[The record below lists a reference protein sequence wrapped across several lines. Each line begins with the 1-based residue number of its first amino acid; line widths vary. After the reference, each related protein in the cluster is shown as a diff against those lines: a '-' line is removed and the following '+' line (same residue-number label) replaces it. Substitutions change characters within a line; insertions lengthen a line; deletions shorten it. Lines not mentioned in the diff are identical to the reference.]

1 MNIKDRME
9 DYLKNLSE
17 ADYTSPRFVYY
28 KNKLKSDL
36 VNSVK
41 GLDDP
46 LTGEEIVEYENRLNS
61 FGGKYF
67 DTHLTNVFREFDR
80 YLSSGNFILSVV
92 KLKDILNAKHQ
103 CENML
108 FLKDLEFIC
117 KLQDPQVILD
127 LINRLSDD
135 ITKLLSETK
144 DSFELCSRLD
154 FYYKILIHALKKP
167 ELYDIALSLLSAYF
181 KIKFAILESDKE
193 FFKLPKSSVESSG
206 VSGVTKSSA
215 FSGEKDCDE
224 IKEYLDY
231 YVLKYSLLLQRE
243 FLTNLSNYSKF
254 RDELFEEID
263 SLNTEESIKSLIKI
277 SATSSL
283 DVTNDEYSVINVFET
298 YYMFNDVHYLAL
310 FSTNTLCEVYRYC
323 NLFIDKFS
331 KQSLIQYSIQLASLS
346 VRSVEMQTIDKN
358 LAFKMSLTSS
368 LDTLIE
374 NKVITKLEY
383 DTIINSVKS

>member
-9 DYLKNLSE
+9 DYFKNLSE
-17 ADYTSPRFVYY
+17 ADYTSPRFIYY
-28 KNKLKSDL
+28 KNKLKADL

-46 LTGEEIVEYENRLNS
+46 LTEKEIVEYERRLNS
-61 FGGKYF
+61 FSGKYF
-67 DTHLTNVFREFDR
+67 DTHLINVFREFDR
-80 YLSSGNFILSVV
+80 YLSTGNFILSVV
-92 KLKDILNAKHQ
+92 KLKDILNAKQQ

-127 LINRLSDD
+127 LINKLSDD
-135 ITKLLSETK
+135 ITKLLKETK
-144 DSFELCSRLD
+144 DSFEFCSKLD
-154 FYYKILIHALKKP
+154 FYYKILMHAIRKP
-167 ELYDIALSLLSAYF
+167 ELYDIALGLLSAYF

-193 FFKLPKSSVESSG
+193 FFKLPKSPIEKVDE
-206 VSGVTKSSA
+206 VKLTKSSA
-215 FSGEKDCDE
+215 FTDGDSSDE

-243 FLTNLSNYSKF
+243 FLLNLSNYSKF
-254 RDELFEEID
+254 RDELFREID
-263 SLNTEESIKSLIKI
+263 DLNTTESIKNLIKVN
-277 SATSSL
+277 ATNSL
-283 DVTNDEYSVINVFET
+283 EITNDEYSVINVFEV
-298 YYMFNDVHYLAL
+298 YYLFNDVHYLAL

-323 NLFIDKFS
+323 NLFINKFS

-346 VRSVEMQTIDKN
+346 VRSVEMQVIDKN
-358 LAFKMSLTSS
+358 LAFEMSLKSS
-368 LDTLIE
+368 LGTLLE

-383 DTIINSVKS
+383 DTIMNSVKS